1 MNLLPPPWRSGATG
15 CTEHVGPMRFV
26 SRLLLCTAVLAAPV
40 TAAAADFSV
49 AEQKVFLDP
58 QLRNVAGSATL
69 VYDFRASGSADDNY
83 DDRVRVTVRPGSG
96 AGKTVS
102 VDYLSGAHHLS
113 LPEVTDAVSNPVILY
128 FLEMDVREMHRLLG
142 GQEAYFRRRIR
153 LALAND
159 ATVSTVRVALGGR
172 TIEASEV
179 RIEPYLGD
187 PLKERLGRFERKS
200 YIFTLSP
207 GVPGGVYQL
216 RTEVGASAVAGSA
229 PAVEEAL
236 TFNRTGA

>member
-1 MNLLPPPWRSGATG
+1 
-15 CTEHVGPMRFV
+15 MRFV
-26 SRLLLCTAVLAAPV
+26 FGLLLCTTALAAPV

-58 QLRNVAGSATL
+58 HLRNVAGSATL
-69 VYDFRASGSADDNY
+69 VYDFRASGSADGNY
-83 DDRVRVTVRPGSG
+83 DDGVRVRVGPGSG

-102 VDYLSGAHHLS
+102 VDYLSGTHHLS
-113 LPEVTDAVSNPVILY
+113 LPEVADAVSNPVILY

-159 ATVSTVRVALGGR
+159 AKVSTVWVVLRGR
-172 TIEASEV
+172 RIEGSEV

-187 PLKERLGRFERKS
+187 PLKDRLGRFERKT
-200 YIFTLSP
+200 YIFTLST

-216 RTEVGASAVAGSA
+216 RTEVDASAATGSA
-229 PAVEEAL
+229 PAVEEVL
-236 TFNRTGA
+236 TFNRTEEPGSQ